1 MEFLDNIA
9 NVGVGVAVGGI
20 IAFTIQVIKAI
31 FQKLPWSW
39 AKKIPS
45 AIWIVLSV
53 ALGIG
58 VAFYMNYNVIDEVLQ
73 TPLPVSDTFKVLLTG
88 IGLGGSSKVVYDV
101 ATPLGAKLDNITKE
115 NKVEEPAKEVVKE
128 QEKKFDGKQE
138 IPEILSKDTSQ
149 TYSVHPVDVD
159 YDPKITKDAK
169 YIVDGVERVVEDYL
183 EIPVEKGSVVMI
195 KRYGYKSDMVIVNG
209 KVYTFG

>member
-45 AIWIVLSV
+45 AVWIVLSV

-115 NKVEEPAKEVVKE
+115 NKVEEPAKEVAKE

-138 IPEILSKDTSQ
+138 IPEILSQ
-149 TYSVHPVDVD
+149 TYSVNTVDVD
-159 YDPKITKDAK
+159 YDPKITRER
-169 YIVDGVERVVEDYL
+169 IVDDVERVVEDYL